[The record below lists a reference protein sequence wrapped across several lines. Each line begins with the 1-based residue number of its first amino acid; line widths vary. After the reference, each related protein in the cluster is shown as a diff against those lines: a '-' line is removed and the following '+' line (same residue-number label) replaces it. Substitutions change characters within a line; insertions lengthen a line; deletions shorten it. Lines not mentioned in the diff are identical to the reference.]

1 MASQIRT
8 EKIEEMMDKTL
19 RIIDDLTN
27 HTMDECLHMVAAAV
41 GVLILNQDDIQER
54 EKILQELVRIIRTSV
69 YDASDD
75 GIVYVDKVIEE

>member
-1 MASQIRT
+1 MASKLR
-8 EKIEEMMDKTL
+8 EEAIEEMMEKTL
-19 RIIDDLTN
+19 RMIDDLSG

-41 GVLILNQDDIQER
+41 GVLILQNDDVQVR
-54 EKILQELVRIIRTSV
+54 EKILQELMRIIRVSV